1 MWTFKLLAVSLI
13 ACCATVQ
20 GQCYI
25 NAAGQTVCPNRPAIY
40 GATHP
45 FQTRVQVTPQMTRYA
60 ISAPQSASYG
70 STGGYQ
76 SVRAAGCNCINCTCG
91 SVRNVRDITLQRA
104 AELKELGQLRAYKA
118 TVAAQLEAL
127 KAECSA
133 LRAAQAQPNVRR
145 VPTSE
150 PAGVGLPTELTI
162 PKVSLR
168 LPPSTGLTLPPQTL
182 LAVQ

>member
-60 ISAPQSASYG
+60 IAAPQSVSYG

-118 TVAAQLEAL
+118 TTAPLLKAL
-127 KAECSA
+127 RAECSA
-133 LRAAQAQPNVRR
+133 LRANNAQPGAAR
-145 VPTSE
+145 VPTQE
-150 PAGVGLPTELTI
+150 PAGVWLPINLTI

-168 LPPSTGLTLPPQTL
+168 LPPSTGLTLPQTL